1 MAQTSSSVLDE
12 LRSHLSP
19 DTVDQI
25 SRRIGADPQQTKAA
39 IDGAVPLLLAA
50 LGKQAADPDRRS
62 GLQQAIRDD
71 HDGSIVDNLQAYLD
85 GQLSGRAT
93 DGQGIVNHVLGDQ
106 QQPAAQ
112 ALAGKSGLDLSS
124 IMSLLPLLAPIVMGM
139 IGKKERSGGLSFD
152 TITDVLGGDTQRAAG
167 ESPDLGDLLG
177 SVLGGGQGNRAGQAS
192 GGINDV
198 LGSIFGKR

>member
-12 LRSHLSP
+12 LRSHLSG
-19 DTVDQI
+19 DTVNQI
-25 SRRIGADPQQTKAA
+25 SQKIGADPEQTRSA
-39 IDGAVPLLLAA
+39 IDGAIPLLLAA
-50 LGKQAADPDRRS
+50 LGKQAADPERRS
-62 GLQQAIRDD
+62 GLQQAITQD
-71 HDGSIVDNLQAYLD
+71 HDGSVVDNLQAYLD

-106 QQPAAQ
+106 TQPAAQ

-139 IGKKERSGGLSFD
+139 LGKKERSGGLSFD
-152 TITDVLGGDTQRAAG
+152 NITDVLGVDTQRAAG
-167 ESPDLGDLLG
+167 ESPDIGDLLG
-177 SVLGGGQGNRAGQAS
+177 SVLGGGSGSQTS
-192 GGINDV
+192 GGIGDV

>member
-12 LRSHLSP
+12 LRSHLSG
-19 DTVDQI
+19 DTVNQI
-25 SRRIGADPQQTKAA
+25 SQKIGADPEQTRSA
-39 IDGAVPLLLAA
+39 IDGAIPLLLAA
-50 LGKQAADPDRRS
+50 LGKQAADPERRS
-62 GLQQAIRDD
+62 GLQQAITQD
-71 HDGSIVDNLQAYLD
+71 HDGSVVDNLQAYLD

-106 QQPAAQ
+106 TQPAAQ

-139 IGKKERSGGLSFD
+139 LGKKERSGGLSFD
-152 TITDVLGGDTQRAAG
+152 NITDVLGVDTQRAAG
-167 ESPDLGDLLG
+167 ESPDIGDLLG
-177 SVLGGGQGNRAGQAS
+177 NVLGGGSGSQTS
-192 GGINDV
+192 GGIGDV

>member
-12 LRSHLSP
+12 LRAHLSD

-25 SRRIGADPQQTKAA
+25 SRKIGADPQQTKSA
-39 IDGAVPLLLAA
+39 IDGAIPLLLAA
-50 LGKQAADPDRRS
+50 LGKQAADPDRRT
-62 GLQQAIRDD
+62 GLQQAIRED
-71 HDGSIVDNLQAYLD
+71 HDGSVVDNLQAYLD

-93 DGQGIVNHVLGDQ
+93 DGQGIVNHVLGEQ

-139 IGKKERSGGLSFD
+139 LGKKERSGGLSMD
-152 TITDVLGGDTQRAAG
+152 SITDILGGDTQRAAG
-167 ESPDLGDLLG
+167 ESPDIGDLLG
-177 SVLGGGQGNRAGQAS
+177 SVLGGGQGAQA
-192 GGINDV
+192 GGIGDV